1 MDFVSR
7 FTERIGS
14 RTSREVARKKKK
26 KGGKRNK
33 RGMKKKEEAGG
44 GGGGV
49 TREKKETARRT
60 RGKYGYFS
68 IVIHRARISNYNDG
82 WEKGPGPARLS
93 VLACAKNSQDEDV
106 ALVDGGAASRILRP
120 RIERRND
127 LSPSPRTCTPG
138 EIILFPK
145 RGPTILLH
153 PHRSPTVEL
162 ALVVAKV
169 AAGVFEEAE
178 RGLRASRSESNSN
191 RASWR

>member
-26 KGGKRNK
+26 GGKRNK
-33 RGMKKKEEAGG
+33 RGMKKKEEAGGG

-82 WEKGPGPARLS
+82 WEKGPARPGYLCS
-93 VLACAKNSQDEDV
+93 PVRKIRRTRTW
-106 ALVDGGAASRILRP
+106 LVDGGAAASRILRP

-127 LSPSPRTCTPG
+127 LSPSPRTCTPAKLFFFRNVDRRYFY
-138 EIILFPK
+138 IL
-145 RGPTILLH
+145 IDLQL
-153 PHRSPTVEL
+153 
-162 ALVVAKV
+162 
-169 AAGVFEEAE
+169 
-178 RGLRASRSESNSN
+178 SN
-191 RASWR
+191 WH